1 MKTLIIYL
9 GLFWFIPGTYA
20 QLICAMPGRDGDQT
34 ISGTVNSYYP
44 GLTTNLNPNATSVS
58 LGAAQG
64 ASAAIQTGDLLLVI
78 QMQGANI
85 SASDNANYG
94 GNSGNGGGYNGWGPA
109 FQAGQFEYVQ
119 ATSDLPAT
127 GGTLQFSP
135 GLSKKYVRRNYSA
148 AGGQS
153 RYQVIKVPQYNTAT
167 LGGDLTAYPWDGE
180 AGGVIAL
187 DVLAN
192 FYFNNHAINAS
203 ASGFR
208 GGGGRVLGGDN
219 KGSNAAY
226 RSNAAKNFNGQKGEG
241 IAGTPAYVWKGKP
254 GTANVISTGS
264 EGYPNGSSGRG
275 APGNAGGGATDGNPD
290 GNDQNAGGGGGGNGG
305 TGGQGGNS
313 WYSDLPT
320 GGLGGSPFAQADISR
335 MVLGGGGGAGSG
347 NDSHSNPDALSGGT
361 GGGMVFLK
369 TRMVSGSGSI
379 LADGQ
384 NAPNNN
390 PDCCDDGA
398 GGGGAGGSVLF
409 TALKTSGMSQV
420 TISARG
426 GKGGN
431 TSANATAHGPGGG
444 GGGGIIYTN
453 APIQPAS
460 TVAGGLHGTT
470 TGAAAYSS
478 TSGTDGVF
486 SYDPANDPTSAYAGY
501 KCAIPLA
508 ARRFDLNGNLQQN
521 QVQLRWTTL
530 QENHSDYFTIER
542 SSDNRQ
548 FLAIIEKLQASGTTT
563 GEKNYAYT
571 DHPAA
576 TETSS
581 ILYYRIKLVDKEGQF
596 SYSNTIAIHRST
608 ISELRPWPNPFTDAF
623 SFNFRSPVSA
633 PIISELRST
642 SGLLIVRQ
650 TNQLVQGE
658 NQLRITGLAK
668 LPKGMY
674 FLTVLTADG
683 QLLKPIRV
691 VKE

>member
-9 GLFWFIPGTYA
+9 GLFWLIPGTYA

-44 GLTTNLNPNATSVS
+44 GLTVNLNPNANSVS

-64 ASAAIQTGDLLLVI
+64 ASEPINTGDLLLVI
-78 QMQGANI
+78 QMQGTNI
-85 SASDNANYG
+85 NASDNANYG
-94 GNSGNGGGYNGWGPA
+94 GNSGNGGGYNGWGPS

-119 ATSDLPAT
+119 ATSNLPAT

-153 RYQVIKVPQYNTAT
+153 RYQVIKVPQYNAVS
-167 LGGDLTAYPWDGE
+167 LGADLTAYPWDGE
-180 AGGVIAL
+180 VGGVIAL
-187 DVLAN
+187 DVLSN
-192 FYFNNHAINAS
+192 LYFNNHSINAS

-208 GGGGRVLGGDN
+208 GGGGRVLGGDKN
-219 KGSNAAY
+219 GSNAAY
-226 RSNAAKNFNGQKGEG
+226 RSAASKKFNGQKGEG

-264 EGYPNGSSGRG
+264 EGYPSGSSGRG
-275 APGNAGGGATDGNPD
+275 APGNAGGGATDGNPTT
-290 GNDQNAGGGGGGNGG
+290 NDQNAGGGGGGNGG
-305 TGGQGGNS
+305 AGGQGGNS

-320 GGLGGSPFAQADISR
+320 GGLGGSPFAEANPAR

-361 GGGMVFLK
+361 GGGMVFIK
-369 TRMVSGSGSI
+369 ARMVSGTGSI

-398 GGGGAGGSVLF
+398 GGGGAGGSVLL
-409 TALKTSGMSQV
+409 TALNTSGLGQI

-431 TSANATAHGPGGG
+431 TSGNATAHGPGGG

-460 TVAGGLHGTT
+460 TVAGGIHGTST
-470 TGAAAYSS
+470 SAAAYSS
-478 TSGTDGVF
+478 TSGTDGIF

-508 ARRFDLNGNLQQN
+508 ARRFELNGNLQQN
-521 QVQLRWTTL
+521 LVQLRWTTL

-542 SSDNRQ
+542 SIDNRQ
-548 FLAIIEKLQASGTTT
+548 FQSVATKLQASGTTT
-563 GEKNYAYT
+563 GEKNYSYT
-571 DHPAA
+571 DHPSAG
-576 TETSS
+576 ETSS

-596 SYSNTIAIHRST
+596 SYSNTITIRRST
-608 ISELRPWPNPFTDAF
+608 ISDLRPWPNPFTDAF
-623 SFNFRSPVSA
+623 SLSLESPASGQVT
-633 PIISELRST
+633 LRLINA
-642 SGLLIVRQ
+642 SGKVQAQQKASLVKGN
-650 TNQLVQGE
+650 NQLS
-658 NQLRITGLAK
+658 LTGLGQ
-668 LPKGMY
+668 LPKGIY
-674 FLTVLTADG
+674 
-683 QLLKPIRV
+683 LLSIQTDQGEPVRPIKL
-691 VKE
+691 VKN